1 MERFCTKYLPL
12 ILSVVAVGISIFAAL
27 RSEPVEVDH
36 LNLLIGFMAF
46 VITVYVG
53 VQIYNSFTLRR
64 DIDKDIKR
72 AIEDIEWRVA
82 SKINERVRVV
92 VEKFENELKRSNT
105 MSLARMF
112 NTMAISFYNIENF
125 KSTLESGF
133 IALSYSNEAKDV
145 DSIND
150 SIRLIYAISKMG
162 NVIPLNKEYIDG
174 YIKDVADSNHPN
186 STEIIDYLL
195 KIKKSESG

>member
-1 MERFCTKYLPL
+1 
-12 ILSVVAVGISIFAAL
+12 
-27 RSEPVEVDH
+27 
-36 LNLLIGFMAF
+36 MAF

-82 SKINERVRVV
+82 SKINERVSTVS
-92 VEKFENELKRSNT
+92 EKFENELKRSNT
-105 MSLARMF
+105 TSLARMF